1 MVTFAIRVPVYSNV
15 TLKPKS
21 GNFPQ
26 WILVKEEVIKRKK
39 KRKRQ
44 EIIALF
50 KNLYIHRILSFI
62 QLMYFSNTIIEH
74 FLSTCFS
81 ARS

>member
-39 KRKRQ
+39 KRERDK
-44 EIIALF
+44 
-50 KNLYIHRILSFI
+50 K
-62 QLMYFSNTIIEH
+62 
-74 FLSTCFS
+74 
-81 ARS
+81 

>member
-1 MVTFAIRVPVYSNV
+1 MATFAIRVPVYSNV

-39 KRKRQ
+39 KEKETR
-44 EIIALF
+44 
-50 KNLYIHRILSFI
+50 NNCTI
-62 QLMYFSNTIIEH
+62 QKSLHS
-74 FLSTCFS
+74 
-81 ARS
+81 